1 MRFYTSVLQFYL
13 KNWQKKTENDIFL
26 GKKKQNKNN
35 SATIMISVDGKG
47 SVFPIKLKLQGTSFE
62 NILEKKEFQKESNEF
77 N

>member
-1 MRFYTSVLQFYL
+1 MISF
-13 KNWQKKTENDIFL
+13 WGQKC
-26 GKKKQNKNN
+26 NKNN